1 MMTAKEFLKQ
11 YENKTRIV
19 NRLKEEYA
27 AEVEMIDAVR
37 STSNLD
43 GMPHGNGIRKPVED
57 RAIRLA
63 DKAAAWKI
71 AELDAIEAR
80 QQVFEVIHDVPDIE
94 GDILFERYINLK
106 HWEEVCVAVH
116 LSWTQTHERHKRAL
130 RIIQT
135 RISNT
140 E

>member
-1 MMTAKEFLKQ
+1 MTAKEFLRQ
-11 YENKTRIV
+11 YENKTRAA
-19 NRLKEEYA
+19 NRCKAEYD
-27 AEVEMIDAVR
+27 AEVELIDAVR

-43 GMPHGNGIRKPVED
+43 GMPRGNGIRKPVED

-71 AELDAIEAR
+71 AELDALEAR
-80 QQVFEVIHDVPDIE
+80 QEVFNVINEVPDIE
-94 GDILFERYINLK
+94 GDILYERYINLK

-130 RIIQT
+130 RIIQS
-135 RISNT
+135 RLSNN

>member
-1 MMTAKEFLKQ
+1 MTAKEFLRQ
-11 YENKTRIV
+11 YENKTRV
-19 NRLKEEYA
+19 ANRCKAEYD
-27 AEVEMIDAVR
+27 AEVELIDAVR

-43 GMPHGNGIRKPVED
+43 GMPRGNGIRKPVED

-71 AELDAIEAR
+71 AELDALEAR
-80 QQVFEVIHDVPDIE
+80 QEVFNVINEVPDIE
-94 GDILFERYINLK
+94 GDILYERYINLK

-130 RIIQT
+130 RIIQS
-135 RISNT
+135 RLSNN